1 MKKLCPVAL
10 ALLLGVLRP
19 SNPVYGDSVMTFVP
33 RLSVAE
39 EYTDNVD
46 LDRSDRREEWTTVVS
61 PGFDFSALW
70 KTRGLRLSYSP
81 GFAYAAKD
89 QNYSEIRQDLTAYF
103 GDQVSRRLRLSF
115 SETLQRTEL
124 PYTLEEPVF
133 RRSGTFG
140 ETTVEQGQTGISRDQ
155 EQEAF
160 IERRRDRTIRRN
172 REPYTQS
179 TTAVSA
185 DYRFGARDRFTA
197 SYLFGVLWNDDPDV
211 EDNRRHSP
219 RLAVTWWPWDHY
231 GIDAQ
236 VVYERIDYSGATDYT
251 NDYQGQLRFLRE
263 FSEHLQGFVGYR
275 HTVSDAALNE
285 DDYQVFEPFLGVD
298 WEPSKDFFA
307 AITVGY
313 FYKENKVG
321 GNDGGLTFSGDLGKS
336 WRFRRGSIR
345 LSGGTGYEQSYGGAE
360 NLGFTLFYQAMA
372 AGSYALARHV
382 DAVASLSVVRNEY
395 LDEDPQRNDNVYT
408 ATAGLRYR
416 MLRWLYLNMTY
427 VHQRLDS
434 NQNENVYHEN
444 RVVMSVSLMP
454 EYGLRFK

>member
-10 ALLLGVLRP
+10 ALVLSLLNLCG
-19 SNPVYGDSVMTFVP
+19 PVYGEAIMTLVP
-33 RLSVAE
+33 RLTLAE

-46 LDRSDRREEWTTVVS
+46 LDRSDQREEWTTVVS
-61 PGFDFSALW
+61 PSLDFSALW
-70 KTRGLRLSYSP
+70 KTRSLRLSYSP

-89 QNYSEIRQDLTAYF
+89 QNYSEIRQDLSARF
-103 GDQVSRRLRLSF
+103 SDQVSKRLRLSV

-133 RRSGTFG
+133 RRPGTLT
-140 ETTVEQGQTGISRDQ
+140 EPTAEQSQTGFSRDQ
-155 EQEAF
+155 GQEG
-160 IERRRDRTIRRN
+160 IVERRRDRTVRRN

-179 TTAVSA
+179 TTSVSA
-185 DYRFGARDRFTA
+185 DYRFGAKDRFTA
-197 SYLFGVLWNDDPDV
+197 SYLFGGLWNDDPDV

-219 RLAVTWWPWDHY
+219 RLAVTWWPWDRY
-231 GIDAQ
+231 GVDAQ
-236 VVYERIDYSGATDYT
+236 VQYERIDYSGKTDFT
-251 NDYQGQLRFLRE
+251 NDYQGHARLLRA

-275 HTVSDAALNE
+275 HTVSDAAHNE

-307 AITVGY
+307 GLSVGY
-313 FYKENKVG
+313 FYKENKTG
-321 GNDGGLTFSGDLGKS
+321 SNDSGLTFSGDLGKS

-360 NLGFTLFYQAMA
+360 NLGFTVYYQAMI
-372 AGSYALARHV
+372 AGNYALSRRI
-382 DAVASLSVVRNEY
+382 DAFAGFSAVRNEY
-395 LDEDPQRNDNVYT
+395 LDEDPQRNDNIYS
-408 ATAGLRYR
+408 ATTGLRYR

-427 VHQRLDS
+427 AHQRLDS
-434 NQNENVYHEN
+434 NVNENDYKEN
-444 RVVMSVSLMP
+444 RVVISVNLVP